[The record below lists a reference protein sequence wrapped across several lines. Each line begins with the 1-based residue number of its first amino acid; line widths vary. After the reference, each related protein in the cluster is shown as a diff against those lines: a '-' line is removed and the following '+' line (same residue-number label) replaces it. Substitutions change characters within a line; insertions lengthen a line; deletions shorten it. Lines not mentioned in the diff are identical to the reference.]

1 MESQEQLRC
10 GALPGRLCPPPPGR
24 EALSE
29 PGPRSLGWLYSGLSC
44 FSSGFYLISPSEFE
58 RFSLSTKWLVEPRC
72 LVDSTKAK
80 SHSRPSNGNG
90 TGPKRTS
97 GQVR

>member
-1 MESQEQLRC
+1 MWSSARQ
-10 GALPGRLCPPPPGR
+10 
-24 EALSE
+24 ALSPAPWE
-29 PGPRSLGWLYSGLSC
+29 GGPVSASGPRSLGWLYSGLFC

-58 RFSLSTKWLVEPRC
+58 RFSLSTKWLVEPQC
-72 LVDSTKAK
+72 LVDSSKAK

-90 TGPKRTS
+90 IGPKRAS